1 MEDLYK
7 LFVRYINSIVIPAS
21 AIDTIN
27 IRLYNF
33 KNTTFNTFS
42 DFFFFLLFLQGT
54 NVPISFLTL
63 SFRWMT
69 GKYND

>member
-42 DFFFFLLFLQGT
+42 DFFFFSSFPAGYKCASKLLDFEFQMDD
-54 NVPISFLTL
+54 
-63 SFRWMT
+63 R
-69 GKYND
+69 